1 MDVKF
6 ENFLGRSLIIPD
18 DRSYYP
24 AEGLWLKEEDD
35 GRVAVGLT
43 GPSLLMAGT
52 IREIEFL
59 VEDGSSVRTGETVVL
74 ALTAKLKYIAAPL
87 SGTLVCPTDLGH
99 LTPGLH
105 EDPYGTV
112 LFHIVPQ
119 GEDTGDFLDAKGY
132 SNALKDSDGA
142 RNPGG
147 NTGGVSPTC
156 KAVYMGIGDQS
167 IKKED

>member
-6 ENFLGRSLIIPD
+6 ENFLGRDLIIPD

-24 AEGLWLKEEDD
+24 AEDLWLKKEDD

-43 GPSLLMAGT
+43 EASVLMAGT
-52 IREIEFL
+52 IREVEFL
-59 VEDGSSVRTGETVVL
+59 VEDGSKVRTGETVAL

-87 SGTLVCPTDLGH
+87 SGTLICPTDLGH
-99 LTPGLH
+99 LPPKLM
-105 EDPYGTV
+105 EDPYRTV
-112 LFHIVPQ
+112 LFHMIPQ
-119 GEDTGDFLDAKGY
+119 GEEIGDFFDAEGY

-156 KAVYMGIGDQS
+156 KAVYMGIRDQS

>member
-1 MDVKF
+1 MDVRF
-6 ENFLGRSLIIPD
+6 ENFLGRDLIIPD

-24 AEGLWLKEEDD
+24 AEGLWIKKEDD
-35 GRVAVGLT
+35 GSVAVGLT
-43 GPSLLMAGT
+43 EPTVLMAGMV
-52 IREIEFL
+52 REVEFL
-59 VEDGSSVRTGETVVL
+59 VEEGSTVRSGETIVL

-87 SGTLVCPTDLGH
+87 SGMLVCPRELGQLPH
-99 LTPGLH
+99 KLM

-112 LFHIVPQ
+112 LFNMIPQ
-119 GEDTGDFLDAKGY
+119 GEETGDFFDAAGY

-167 IKKED
+167 IKKQD